1 MASRRHPAELEE
13 REDLAPRSGADL
25 RLHPVTADADRALA
39 HHVADVVGVQ
49 PDEIRVGR
57 HCPACGAVSHGRPWA
72 RVEGTADGSTEA
84 RGRAD
89 GGTGAPCRTDGRATA
104 GRGAATSPR
113 PVLGVSLS
121 RSGPHLLTA
130 VRVGGGIGVDLEEIA
145 AVDRGWDP
153 SLVLHPAEAGQ
164 DRTAEDRARLW
175 AGKEAVLKLLGTGL
189 RTPMPEVRLAEHDL
203 REAEAPDGFVI
214 LVALSQS

>member
-1 MASRRHPAELEE
+1 MASRRHPTELEE

-39 HHVADVVGVQ
+39 AHVADVVGVQ

-72 RVEGTADGSTEA
+72 RVEGTADG
-84 RGRAD
+84 
-89 GGTGAPCRTDGRATA
+89 GTGAPCRTDGRATA
-104 GRGAATSPR
+104 GRGAATSPH

-164 DRTAEDRARLW
+164 DRSAEERARLW

-189 RTPMPEVRLAEHDL
+189 RTAMPEVRLADHDL
-203 REAEAPDGFVI
+203 REAEAPEGFVI
-214 LVALSQS
+214 LVAQG

>member
-1 MASRRHPAELEE
+1 MSAGLPA
-13 REDLAPRSGADL
+13 DLL

-39 HHVADVVGVQ
+39 AHVADVVGVQ

-72 RVEGTADGSTEA
+72 RVVGTADGGAETPGGA
-84 RGRAD
+84 DGGAGTRGRA
-89 GGTGAPCRTDGRATA
+89 DGRATA
-104 GRGAATSPR
+104 GRGAATSTR

-130 VRVGGGIGVDLEEIA
+130 VRVGGGIGVDLEEAA

>member
-1 MASRRHPAELEE
+1 MSAGLPA
-13 REDLAPRSGADL
+13 DLL

-39 HHVADVVGVQ
+39 AHVADVVGVQ

-72 RVEGTADGSTEA
+72 RVVGTADGSAGT
-84 RGRAD
+84 RDRA
-89 GGTGAPCRTDGRATA
+89 DGRATA
-104 GRGAATSPR
+104 GRGAATSTR

-130 VRVGGGIGVDLEEIA
+130 VRVGGGIGVDLEEAA

>member
-1 MASRRHPAELEE
+1 MSAGLPA
-13 REDLAPRSGADL
+13 DLL

-39 HHVADVVGVQ
+39 AHVADVVGVQ

-72 RVEGTADGSTEA
+72 RVDGTADGGAETPGGADGSAGT
-84 RGRAD
+84 RGRA
-89 GGTGAPCRTDGRATA
+89 DGRATA

-153 SLVLHPAEAGQ
+153 ALVLHPAEASQ

>member
-1 MASRRHPAELEE
+1 MSAGLPA
-13 REDLAPRSGADL
+13 DLL
-25 RLHPVTADADRALA
+25 RLHPVTADADRARAA
-39 HHVADVVGVQ
+39 HGADVVGVQ

-72 RVEGTADGSTEA
+72 RVDGTADGGAETP
-84 RGRAD
+84 GRA
-89 GGTGAPCRTDGRATA
+89 DGRATA

-130 VRVGGGIGVDLEEIA
+130 VRVGGGIGVDLEEAA

-153 SLVLHPAEAGQ
+153 ALVLHPAEASQ

>member
-1 MASRRHPAELEE
+1 MSAGLPV
-13 REDLAPRSGADL
+13 DLL

-39 HHVADVVGVQ
+39 AHVADVVGVQ

-72 RVEGTADGSTEA
+72 RVVGTADGGAETPGGADGSAGT
-84 RGRAD
+84 RGRA
-89 GGTGAPCRTDGRATA
+89 DGRATA

-153 SLVLHPAEAGQ
+153 ALVLHPAEASQ

>member
-39 HHVADVVGVQ
+39 AHVADVVGVQ
-49 PDEIRVGR
+49 PDELRVGR
-57 HCPACGAVSHGRPWA
+57 HCPACGSSAHGRPWA
-72 RVEGTADGSTEA
+72 RVVGTADGGAGTW
-84 RGRAD
+84 GRA
-89 GGTGAPCRTDGRATA
+89 DGRATA

-130 VRVGGGIGVDLEEIA
+130 VRLGGGLGVDLEEIA

-164 DRTAEDRARLW
+164 DRSAEERARLW

-189 RTPMPEVRLAEHDL
+189 RTPMPEVRLADHDL
-203 REAEAPDGFVI
+203 REAEAPEGFVI
-214 LVALSQS
+214 LVAQG

>member
-13 REDLAPRSGADL
+13 REDLAPRSGVDL

-39 HHVADVVGVQ
+39 AHVADVVGVQ

-57 HCPACGAVSHGRPWA
+57 HCPSCGAVSHGRPWA
-72 RVEGTADGSTEA
+72 RVAGTADGGARA

-89 GGTGAPCRTDGRATA
+89 GRPAAGHGAN
-104 GRGAATSPR
+104 TSPR

-130 VRVGGGIGVDLEEIA
+130 VRLGGGLGVDLEEIA

-164 DRTAEDRARLW
+164 DRSAEERARLW

-189 RTPMPEVRLAEHDL
+189 RTAMPEVRLADHDL
-203 REAEAPDGFVI
+203 REAEAPEGFVI
-214 LVALSQS
+214 LVAQG

>member
-13 REDLAPRSGADL
+13 REDLAPRPRVDL

-39 HHVADVVGVQ
+39 AHVADVVGVQ

-57 HCPACGAVSHGRPWA
+57 HCPSCGAVSHGRPWA
-72 RVEGTADGSTEA
+72 RVVGTADGGA
-84 RGRAD
+84 
-89 GGTGAPCRTDGRATA
+89 GTWGTTDGRTTA
-104 GRGAATSPR
+104 GRGAVLSPR

-130 VRVGGGIGVDLEEIA
+130 VRVGGGLGVDLEEIA

-164 DRTAEDRARLW
+164 DRSAEDRARLW

-189 RTPMPEVRLAEHDL
+189 RTPMPEVRLADHDL
-203 REAEAPDGFVI
+203 REAEAPEGFVI
-214 LVALSQS
+214 LVAQG

>member
-1 MASRRHPAELEE
+1 MSTGLPA
-13 REDLAPRSGADL
+13 DAL
-25 RLHPVTADADRALA
+25 RLHPVTADADRVLA
-39 HHVADVVGVQ
+39 AHVADVVGVQ

-57 HCPACGAVSHGRPWA
+57 HCPSCGAVSHGRPWA
-72 RVEGTADGSTEA
+72 RVVGT
-84 RGRAD
+84 AD
-89 GGTGAPCRTDGRATA
+89 GGTGTWGRADGRATA

-113 PVLGVSLS
+113 PEIGVSLA

-130 VRVGGGIGVDLEEIA
+130 VRLGGGIGVDLEEIA

-164 DRTAEDRARLW
+164 DRSAEDRARLW

-189 RTPMPEVRLAEHDL
+189 RTPMPEVRLEDHDL
-203 REAEAPDGFVI
+203 REAEAPEGFVI
-214 LVALSQS
+214 LVAQG

>member
-1 MASRRHPAELEE
+1 MSAGLPV
-13 REDLAPRSGADL
+13 DLL

-39 HHVADVVGVQ
+39 AHVADVVGVQ

-72 RVEGTADGSTEA
+72 RVVGTADRSTGT

-89 GGTGAPCRTDGRATA
+89 GGAGTWGATDGRATA
-104 GRGAATSPR
+104 WRGAATSTR

-153 SLVLHPAEAGQ
+153 ALVLHPAEASQ

>member
-1 MASRRHPAELEE
+1 MSAGLPA
-13 REDLAPRSGADL
+13 DLL

-39 HHVADVVGVQ
+39 AHVADVVGVQ
-49 PDEIRVGR
+49 AAEIRVGR

-72 RVEGTADGSTEA
+72 RVVGTADG
-84 RGRAD
+84 
-89 GGTGAPCRTDGRATA
+89 
-104 GRGAATSPR
+104 
-113 PVLGVSLS
+113 VGVSLS

-130 VRVGGGIGVDLEEIA
+130 VRVGGGIGVDLEEAA

>member
-1 MASRRHPAELEE
+1 MSAGLPV
-13 REDLAPRSGADL
+13 DLL

-39 HHVADVVGVQ
+39 AHVADVVGVQ

-72 RVEGTADGSTEA
+72 RVVGTADGGAETPGGA
-84 RGRAD
+84 DGGAGTRGRA
-89 GGTGAPCRTDGRATA
+89 DGRATA

-130 VRVGGGIGVDLEEIA
+130 VRVGGGIGVDLEEAA

-153 SLVLHPAEAGQ
+153 ALVLHPAEAGQ

>member
-39 HHVADVVGVQ
+39 AHVADVVGVQ

-57 HCPACGAVSHGRPWA
+57 HCPSCGAVSHGRPWA
-72 RVEGTADGSTEA
+72 RVVGTADGGAGA
-84 RGRAD
+84 RGGD
-89 GGTGAPCRTDGRATA
+89 GGREAT
-104 GRGAATSPR
+104 GRGGATSPR

-153 SLVLHPAEAGQ
+153 VLVLHPAEAGQ
-164 DRTAEDRARLW
+164 DRTAEGRALIW

-189 RTPMPEVRLAEHDL
+189 RTPMSEVRLADHDL
-203 REAEAPDGFVI
+203 REAEAPEGFVI
-214 LVALSQS
+214 LVAQG

>member
-1 MASRRHPAELEE
+1 MSAGLPA
-13 REDLAPRSGADL
+13 DTL

-72 RVEGTADGSTEA
+72 RVVGT
-84 RGRAD
+84 AD
-89 GGTGAPCRTDGRATA
+89 GGTGTWGRADGRATA
-104 GRGAATSPR
+104 GRGAATSTR

-130 VRVGGGIGVDLEEIA
+130 VRVGGGIGVDLEEAA

-153 SLVLHPAEAGQ
+153 ALVLHPAEASQ